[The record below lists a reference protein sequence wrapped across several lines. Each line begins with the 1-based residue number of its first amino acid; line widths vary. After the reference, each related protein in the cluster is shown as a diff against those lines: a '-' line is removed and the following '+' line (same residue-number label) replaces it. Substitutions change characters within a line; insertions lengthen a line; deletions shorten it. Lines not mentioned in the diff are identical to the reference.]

1 METQTMSPT
10 RVKLSRENVKGDFV
24 RLVNEISGQNVLNCY
39 QCGRCSAGCPL
50 TFAMKMLPNQV
61 IRLVQLGLE
70 EDALNTNTI
79 WVCASC
85 LTCQAR
91 CPRGVDLAKVMEALR
106 AIKLRPGTGD
116 RIKLEDISK
125 ETLAKLPQQALVSGL
140 RKLTG

>member
-1 METQTMSPT
+1 MSPV
-10 RVKLSRENVKGDFV
+10 RVRISREKVKSDFV

-50 TFAMKMLPNQV
+50 TFAMQILPSQV

-70 EDALNTNTI
+70 EEALSTNTP

-85 LTCQAR
+85 MTCFAR

-106 AIKLRPGTGD
+106 AIKLRPGDAD
-116 RIKLEDISK
+116 RIRLNQLPE
-125 ETLAKLPQQALVSGL
+125 EALARIPQQGLVSGL
-140 RKLTG
+140 RKFTG

>member
-1 METQTMSPT
+1 MSPV
-10 RVKLSRENVKGDFV
+10 RVRISRDNVKSEFV

-50 TFAMKMLPNQV
+50 TFAMRLLPNQV

-70 EDALNTNTI
+70 EEALSTNTP

-85 LTCQAR
+85 MTCYAR

-106 AIKLRPGTGD
+106 AIRLRPGVAD
-116 RIKLEDISK
+116 RVRLKDIPEDA
-125 ETLAKLPQQALVSGL
+125 LARLPQQGLVSGL

>member
-1 METQTMSPT
+1 MSDTQI
-10 RVKLSRENVKGDFV
+10 RLSRKKVGSEFVK
-24 RLVNEISGQNVLNCY
+24 RVNEISGQNVLTCY

-50 TFAMKMLPNQV
+50 TFAMKDLPNQV

-70 EDALNTNTI
+70 EDALASNTM

-85 LTCQAR
+85 LACHAR

-106 AIKLRPGTGD
+106 AIKLRPGAED
-116 RIKLEDISK
+116 RIKIEEISK
-125 ETLAKLPQQALVSGL
+125 ETLARLPQQALVSGL

>member
-1 METQTMSPT
+1 MSRKQVT
-10 RVKLSRENVKGDFV
+10 GEFVKRVK
-24 RLVNEISGQNVLNCY
+24 EISGQNVLTCY

-50 TFAMKMLPNQV
+50 TFAMKDLPNQV

-70 EDALNTNTI
+70 EDALASNTI

-85 LTCQAR
+85 LACHAR

-106 AIKLRPGTGD
+106 AIRLRPGTED
-116 RIKLEDISK
+116 RIKLEEIPK
-125 ETLAKLPQQALVSGL
+125 ETLARLPQQALVSGL

>member
-1 METQTMSPT
+1 MSPT
-10 RVKLSRENVKGDFV
+10 RVRMSRRQVTGEFVKRV
-24 RLVNEISGQNVLNCY
+24 KEISGQNVLTCY

-50 TFAMKMLPNQV
+50 TFAMKDLPNQV

-70 EDALNTNTI
+70 EDALASNTI

-85 LTCQAR
+85 LACHAR

-106 AIKLRPGTGD
+106 AIRLRPGTED
-116 RIKLEDISK
+116 RIKLEEIPK
-125 ETLAKLPQQALVSGL
+125 ETLARLPQQALVSGL

>member
-1 METQTMSPT
+1 MSDTQI
-10 RVKLSRENVKGDFV
+10 RLSRKKVGSEFVK
-24 RLVNEISGQNVLNCY
+24 RVNEISGQNVHTCY

-50 TFAMKMLPNQV
+50 TFAMKDLPNQV

-70 EDALNTNTI
+70 EDVLASNTM

-85 LTCQAR
+85 LACHAR

-106 AIKLRPGTGD
+106 AIKLRPGAED
-116 RIKLEDISK
+116 RIKLEEISK
-125 ETLAKLPQQALVSGL
+125 ETLARLPQQALVSGL

>member
-1 METQTMSPT
+1 MSDTQI
-10 RVKLSRENVKGDFV
+10 RLSRKKVGSEFVK
-24 RLVNEISGQNVLNCY
+24 RVNEISGQNVLTCY

-50 TFAMKMLPNQV
+50 TFAMKDLPNQV

-70 EDALNTNTI
+70 EDALASNTM

-85 LTCQAR
+85 LACHAR

-106 AIKLRPGTGD
+106 AIKLRPGAED
-116 RIKLEDISK
+116 RIKLEEISK
-125 ETLAKLPQQALVSGL
+125 ETLARLPQQALVSGL

>member
-1 METQTMSPT
+1 MSST
-10 RVKLSRENVKGDFV
+10 RIRLSRKKVAGDFV
-24 RLVNEISGQNVLNCY
+24 KMVNEISGQNVLNCY

-50 TFAMKMLPNQV
+50 TFAMKMLPSQV

-70 EDALNTNTI
+70 QEVYESNTP

-85 LTCQAR
+85 LTCHAR

-106 AIKLRPGTGD
+106 KIRLRPGTAD
-116 RIKLEDISK
+116 RIQLRDIPRK
-125 ETLAKLPQQALVSGL
+125 TLAKLPQQGLVSGL

>member
-1 METQTMSPT
+1 MGST
-10 RVKLSRENVKGDFV
+10 RVRLSRDKVKGDFV

-39 QCGRCSAGCPL
+39 QCGRCSAGCPM
-50 TFAMKMLPNQV
+50 TFAMKLLPNQV

-70 EDALNTNTI
+70 EDALESNTM

-106 AIKLRPGTGD
+106 AVRLRPGKWN
-116 RIKLEDISK
+116 RIKLEDIPRDV
-125 ETLAKLPQQALVSGL
+125 LAKLPQQALVSGL

>member
-116 RIKLEDISK
+116 RIKIEDISK

>member
-1 METQTMSPT
+1 MSGT
-10 RVKLSRENVKGDFV
+10 RVRLSRKNVRGEFV
-24 RLVNEISGQNVLNCY
+24 KRVSEISGQNVLKCY

-50 TFAMKMLPNQV
+50 TFAMKDLPSQV
-61 IRLVQLGLE
+61 IRMVQLGLE
-70 EDALNTNTI
+70 EDALSSDTM

-85 LTCQAR
+85 LTCHGR

-106 AIKLRPGTGD
+106 AIKLRPGADD
-116 RIKLEDISK
+116 RIDLEKMSK

>member
-1 METQTMSPT
+1 MSPT
-10 RVKLSRENVKGDFV
+10 RVKLSRDTVQSDFV
-24 RLVNEISGQNVLNCY
+24 KLVNEISGQNILNCY

-50 TFAMKMLPNQV
+50 TFAMKDLPNQV

-70 EDALNTNTI
+70 EDACESETI

-85 LTCQAR
+85 MTCQAR

-106 AIKLRPGTGD
+106 KIKLRPGKED
-116 RIKLEDISK
+116 RIKIEDIPREK
-125 ETLAKLPQQALVSGL
+125 LAKLPQQAIVSGL

>member
-1 METQTMSPT
+1 MGHT
-10 RVKLSRENVKGDFV
+10 RITLSRDRVLSDFV
-24 RLVNEISGQNVLNCY
+24 KMVNEISGQNVLNCY

-50 TFAMKMLPNQV
+50 TFAMKDLPSQV

-70 EDALNTNTI
+70 GDALESNTP

-85 LTCQAR
+85 LTCHAR

-106 AIKLRPGTGD
+106 AIVLRPGTRD
-116 RIKLEDISK
+116 RIKLEDIPRD
-125 ETLAKLPQQALVSGL
+125 TLAKLPQQGLVSGL

>member
-1 METQTMSPT
+1 METPKMSPT
-10 RVKLSRENVKGDFV
+10 RVRLSRQRVNSEFV

-50 TFAMKMLPNQV
+50 TFAMKLLPSQV

-70 EDALNTNTI
+70 EDALESNTP

-85 LTCQAR
+85 MTCHAR

-106 AIKLRPGTGD
+106 AIQLRPGKAD
-116 RIKLEDISK
+116 RIKLDELPN
-125 ETLAKLPQQALVSGL
+125 EVLAKLPQQALVSGL